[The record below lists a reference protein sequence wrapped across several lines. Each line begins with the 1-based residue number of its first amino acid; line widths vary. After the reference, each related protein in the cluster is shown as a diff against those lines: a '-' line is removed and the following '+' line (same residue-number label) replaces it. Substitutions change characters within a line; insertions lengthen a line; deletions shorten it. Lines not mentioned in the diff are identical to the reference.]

1 MTPYVG
7 IVPNDIEL
15 NDSSDE
21 IEACFKV
28 PVSFLLQ
35 DNRFRNDE
43 ITRNGELFYM
53 PAYKYDSYII
63 WGLTAMMT
71 VDFLNI
77 ALNANID
84 LKSKGKGIRKIEMLY
99 KLDENEPII
108 DGDFYV
114 AESASVIG
122 KVRLCNNASIW
133 FGAVL
138 RGDTE
143 LITIG
148 EGSNVQEL
156 SVLHTDIG
164 FPLDIGK
171 DVTIGH
177 KVMLH
182 GCSIGDGSLIGIN
195 SVVLNGAKIGKGC
208 LIGANALITEG
219 MEVPDGSLVLG
230 SPGKIKGELND
241 NQKNGLILSAKHY
254 VENSKRFKNGLKEI
268 GV

>member
-1 MTPYVG
+1 
-7 IVPNDIEL
+7 
-15 NDSSDE
+15 
-21 IEACFKV
+21 
-28 PVSFLLQ
+28 
-35 DNRFRNDE
+35 
-43 ITRNGELFYM
+43 
-53 PAYKYDSYII
+53 
-63 WGLTAMMT
+63 
-71 VDFLNI
+71 
-77 ALNANID
+77 
-84 LKSKGKGIRKIEMLY
+84 MLY

-254 VENSKRFKNGLKEI
+254 VENSKRFNNGLKEI